1 MAPDGDPFGLSATAR
16 AFLAGVLD
24 HLPALVALTCPS
36 YLSYARL
43 QPSAWAASTVS
54 WGFDNREAA
63 LRIASPFRGREDVS
77 PNAELKTCDASSN
90 PHLALGGLVLAGLD
104 GLTRELTLPE
114 PAAHDPA
121 HLDAEAARRCGI
133 RPLPHRSGDRARRVG
148 GRPGPHGG
156 ARRPAGTLRARH
168 PPGRV
173 RALHPDGRRGRS
185 ESDFRGAL
193 AGACCRGTP
202 RGTPGHPPP

>member
-1 MAPDGDPFGLSATAR
+1 MAPDGDPFGLSDTAR

-43 QPSAWAASTVS
+43 LPSAWAASTVS

-77 PNAELKTCDASSN
+77 PNAELKACDASSN
-90 PHLALGGLVLAGLD
+90 PHLALGGLILAGLD
-104 GLTRELTLPE
+104 GLSRGLTLPE

-121 HLDAEAARRCGI
+121 TSTTGRGPPLRHPPAAP
-133 RPLPHRSGDRARRVG
+133 RPGERPRRVG
-148 GRPGPHGG
+148 GRPGADGR
-156 ARRPAGTLRARH
+156 ARRPARDAACSRPAAPSTPAASRWATRPFGAVTF
-168 PPGRV
+168 
-173 RALHPDGRRGRS
+173 AL
-185 ESDFRGAL
+185 L
-193 AGACCRGTP
+193 
-202 RGTPGHPPP
+202 